1 MTSVL
6 FPRNRQPTKTPTV
19 TNPQTNLASRL
30 WQRDASL
37 WQTPADSVDAIST
50 RLGWLDS
57 IGWMRN
63 RAGELQKWAAAIAAS
78 GDYERVILLG
88 MGGSSLAPAVFAS
101 LFAPAPGY
109 PPLTVLD
116 TTNPG
121 DIARIS
127 GGDLRRCLF
136 VVASKSGDTIETVSL
151 YRFFRAQLA
160 CPDPSSRFV
169 LITDDG
175 SALHRPAEYSRVF
188 INPADIGGRY
198 SALSYFG
205 LAPAALLGVD
215 VEQLLARAQCFC
227 ETTRSDDPRENPALA
242 LGTLLGRG
250 ALAGRDKL
258 ILRLPDELRAF
269 GLWVEQLVAESTGKD
284 GKGLVPVLMDAGE
297 EADFGG
303 GDDRITVNIGYGGG
317 GESANETNGAD
328 HALPIDDPYQIG
340 AEFFRWEVATA
351 IAACYLRVNPFDQP
365 AVAQAKARTRVFL
378 RGEARVAAPSHR
390 GDAYDL
396 YYPGAGGEPDTG
408 RSASQII
415 AEFHRTLGPKN
426 YLALLAYLPEDE
438 PTLALMHSLRRRA
451 AERFRI
457 ATTLGI
463 GPRYLHSTGQLHKD
477 GPPTGRFIQL
487 VAHPDGDDD
496 GDNDAPVPDCDYTF
510 GQLYRAQADGDFSV
524 LAARAVD
531 GGGGAVMRVALK
543 ADRLRALAAFVSEFV
558 SEFAAPE

>member
-37 WQTPADSVDAIST
+37 WQTPADSIDAIST

-57 IGWMRN
+57 IDWMLN
-63 RAGELQKWAAAIAAS
+63 RASELQKWAATVAAS

-121 DIARIS
+121 DIARIA

-160 CPDPSSRFV
+160 CPEPSSRFV

-215 VEQLLARAQCFC
+215 VEQLLARAQRFC

-284 GKGLVPVLMDAGE
+284 GKGLVPVLMETGE

-303 GDDRITVNIGYGGG
+303 GDDRITVNIGYG
-317 GESANETNGAD
+317 EETDGAD
-328 HALPIDDPYQIG
+328 HAIPIDDPYQIG

-351 IAACYLRVNPFDQP
+351 IAACHLRVNPFDQP

-378 RGEARVAAPSHR
+378 RGDARVAAPSHR

-396 YYPGAGGEPDTG
+396 TYPGAGGEPDAG
-408 RSASQII
+408 RAASQII
-415 AEFHRTLGPKN
+415 AEFHRTLCPKN

-438 PTLALMHSLRRRA
+438 PTLALLHALRRRA

-487 VAHPDGDDD
+487 VAHPDDDAAD
-496 GDNDAPVPDCDYTF
+496 DAPVPDCDYTF

-524 LAARAVD
+524 LAARAD
-531 GGGGAVMRVALK
+531 DSGGGTVMRVALK
-543 ADRLRALAAFVSEFV
+543 ADRLRALAAFVSDFVSEFM